1 MVDEN
6 LVDKS
11 HGSPWDR
18 GGADSYYHRP
28 KDPHYYPLGTGN
40 GYKITELTDAQVQ
53 EYLAGYEWNEKYGDK
68 KCWE

>member
-1 MVDEN
+1 MQTEI
-6 LVDKS
+6 DKS

-53 EYLAGYEWNEKYGDK
+53 EYLAGYEWNEKFGDK
-68 KCWE
+68 KQWY